1 MISRRNFFT
10 RGGLLAAGIA
20 TAPHV
25 SQSEEK
31 LSARPG
37 QKPKRIIH
45 IVSDGM
51 SFSTLGLSD
60 LFSRATRQR
69 PLSWMTLMRTEGTAN
84 GFMSMRSLN
93 SLVTDSS
100 AASSSWGSGSLVVN
114 GALNFLPDGRS
125 LKPLYSLFADK
136 GWARGLVTTAEITHA
151 TPAGFAAS
159 TEWRSSADIIAQQY
173 LENKI
178 DVLLGG
184 GRQFFIHQHRKDK
197 HDLEAD
203 YVKAGYEVV
212 HDIATLNMASLDK
225 PILGTFDIGHLPFTI
240 DQKDD
245 AKLMAIIPTIAQMIE
260 AALARLE
267 KKGNFILQIEAAR
280 VDHAAHNSDA
290 AGAIHD
296 QLALDEAIDLCMEFQ
311 KRNPDT
317 LVVITSDHGNS
328 NPGLNGMGHSY
339 TESSQRFA
347 ALANV
352 KVSLQTVL
360 QRLRKGGKE
369 LQIPMFELDHEDLL
383 GDAAAAANKKA
394 MTGVKIKDPKLTK
407 AAELT
412 HALKIEPRTVRDIIE
427 EATGYR
433 MSIRRATMLSRS
445 LKGENFS
452 TYDQMAP
459 SITQIGLAL
468 ANYIGIGWTGNTHTA
483 DYVPILAIGPGSERF
498 SGFLQNTEIF
508 KHYTQLA
515 GIDFENP
522 TVPLIA
528 DATPYTSD
536 IEDITRYA
544 YPEPSYYA

>member
-10 RGGLLAAGIA
+10 SGGLLAAGIA

-25 SQSEEK
+25 SRSDEE
-31 LSARPG
+31 LTTRAG

-60 LFSRATRQR
+60 LFSLETRQR
-69 PLSWMTLMRTEGTAN
+69 PLTWMKLMRSEGTIN
-84 GFMSMRSLN
+84 GLMSMRSLN

-100 AASSSWGSGSLVVN
+100 AASSSWGSGSHVVN
-114 GALNFLPDGRS
+114 GALNVLPDGRA

-136 GWARGLVTTAEITHA
+136 GWARGLVTTAEMTHA

-159 TEWRSSADIIAQQY
+159 TEWRSSAEIISQQY
-173 LENKI
+173 LDAKI

-184 GRQFFIHQHRKDK
+184 GRKFFVASHRKDN
-197 HDLEAD
+197 HDIEPD
-203 YVKAGYEVV
+203 YIKAGYTVV
-212 HDIATLNMASLDK
+212 HDLAGLNTAPDNTLL
-225 PILGTFDIGHLPFTI
+225 LGTFDYEHLPFTI
-240 DQKDD
+240 DQMADP
-245 AKLMAIIPTIAQMIE
+245 KLKATVPTLAEMTT
-260 AALARLE
+260 AALVRLE

-290 AGAIHD
+290 AAAIHD
-296 QLALDEAIDLCMEFQ
+296 QIALDEAIDVCLEFR

-317 LVVITSDHGNS
+317 LIVVTSDHGNS
-328 NPGLNGMGHSY
+328 NPGLNGMGQSY

-347 ALANV
+347 ALSNV
-352 KVSLQTVL
+352 TVSLQTVL
-360 QRLRKGGKE
+360 QRLKKAGKE
-369 LQIPMFELDHEDLL
+369 LRIPLFTPDHEDLL

-394 MTGVKIKDPKLTK
+394 MTGVKIKDPKLTT
-407 AAELT
+407 AAELA
-412 HALKIEPRTVRDIIE
+412 HALKIEPRLVRDIIE

-433 MSIRRATMLSRS
+433 MSMRRATMLSRS

-452 TYDQMAP
+452 SFDQMHPAI
-459 SITQIGLAL
+459 SQIGQAL
-468 ANYIGIGWTGNTHTA
+468 ANYIGIGWTGNTHTS
-483 DYVPILAIGPGSERF
+483 DYVPILAIGPGAERF
-498 SGFLQNTEIF
+498 GGFVQNTEIF

-522 TVPLIA
+522 SVPLIA
-528 DATPYTSD
+528 DATTPAAG
-536 IEDITRYA
+536 IEDIASYA
-544 YPEPSYYA
+544 FPGESHFA